1 MTASYN
7 LDQAVVSVVSSATG
21 KQVGLAAVPAEYPQT
36 PYAIVDPS
44 SKSVPTGD
52 MASLVSNR
60 DYKYVIRCYGEDP
73 RQVRW
78 MEDKIESAMISS
90 ASTFGAQW
98 VLPES
103 SGAIVPDGSELY
115 SSVSTFCVRM

>member
-1 MTASYN
+1 VSTSQ
-7 LDQAVVSVVSSATG
+7 LDDAVVTALKAGTG
-21 KQVGLAAVPAEYPQT
+21 KQIGLVAVPAEFPAM

-44 SKSVPTGD
+44 SKAQPTGD
-52 MASLVSNR
+52 MGSIISNR
-60 DYKYVIRCYGEDP
+60 DIKYIVRCYGQDP

-78 MEDKIESAMISS
+78 MENKVEQAMLG
-90 ASTFGAQW
+90 AVSTLGAQW

-103 SGAIVPDGSELY
+103 SGAIVPDGAELY